1 MSLFQYI
8 KDTRGELRHVA
19 WPTQTQTFVYTAIVI
34 GISLFVAV
42 YLGFFDYIFTTG
54 LSRILPFLPQRTPSA
69 IVEPAATSSGSV
81 QDITVETEP
90 LRMDTADT
98 E

>member
-1 MSLFQYI
+1 MHLEFTSPVECAR
-8 KDTRGELRHVA
+8 KCVRTS
-19 WPTQTQTFVYTAIVI
+19 AIVI

-54 LSRILPFLPQRTPSA
+54 LSRILPFLPQRTPAA